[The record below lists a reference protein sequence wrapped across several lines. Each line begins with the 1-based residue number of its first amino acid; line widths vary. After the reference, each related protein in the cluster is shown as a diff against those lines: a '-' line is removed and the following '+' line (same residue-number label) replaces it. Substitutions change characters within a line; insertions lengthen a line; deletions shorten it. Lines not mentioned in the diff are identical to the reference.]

1 MPSRM
6 LKKATVLTRP
16 APARQDAPFR
26 RQGRSERRGEEVRT
40 ALRGGRSPLHCV
52 LANGKAL
59 PVFPPSSNLLLRVEP
74 LSEAR
79 TPHGKRRVSARRGR
93 AGEKSDFFSILLPA
107 NRMAA
112 ECIPQ
117 CGQHLFC
124 KGLALP

>member
-1 MPSRM
+1 M

-40 ALRGGRSPLHCV
+40 SLRVGRSPLHCV

-74 LSEAR
+74 LSDAR
-79 TPHGKRRVSARRGR
+79 TMLA
-93 AGEKSDFFSILLPA
+93 DFFSILLV
-107 NRMAA
+107 
-112 ECIPQ
+112 
-117 CGQHLFC
+117 
-124 KGLALP
+124 LARSIEYILDSRKL